1 MVDHELLL
9 QKLMH
14 CGIRGVAYLWFK
26 SYLSNRKQFVSLN
39 GASSEVGKL
48 EHGVP
53 QGSILGPLL
62 FLIYI
67 NDMPNI
73 IPGAHF
79 ILYAD
84 DANIII
90 TGKTIKEI
98 DEKLEL
104 LLPKLKNWVRFNMLK
119 LNTTK
124 TKYMLIS
131 NSINHDFNI
140 TINGDSIA
148 RVKQEKFLGVLIDEK
163 LTFAAHRQALA
174 KKIASNCGVL
184 FRARHVLSKDSLNK
198 LYYSFIQSHMIYCS
212 NVWGLGSK
220 NSLNKIFISQ
230 KRAVRTMTFTKL
242 YKKDN
247 VTGVYTY
254 GHTKQLFK
262 KYEILCI
269 HNVILMQALSL
280 MHKIKLGIA
289 PKLIST
295 LINFNVENNPIIPS
309 LNNKQLRRLN
319 RLGISETNVVTC
331 ENTLTKFASEPD
343 TSLTVQ
349 KHSFAARGPKL
360 YNHCV
365 SKANYL
371 ERESPRII
379 KHEKL
384 YLDPFKNRLKYMILD
399 IQSSGSE
406 GFWEPENQPL
416 YTFTNRKIVLRNDL

>member
-1 MVDHELLL
+1 
-9 QKLMH
+9 
-14 CGIRGVAYLWFK
+14 
-26 SYLSNRKQFVSLN
+26 
-39 GASSEVGKL
+39 
-48 EHGVP
+48 
-53 QGSILGPLL
+53 
-62 FLIYI
+62 
-67 NDMPNI
+67 
-73 IPGAHF
+73 
-79 ILYAD
+79 
-84 DANIII
+84 
-90 TGKTIKEI
+90 
-98 DEKLEL
+98 
-104 LLPKLKNWVRFNMLK
+104 
-119 LNTTK
+119 
-124 TKYMLIS
+124 
-131 NSINHDFNI
+131 
-140 TINGDSIA
+140 
-148 RVKQEKFLGVLIDEK
+148 
-163 LTFAAHRQALA
+163 
-174 KKIASNCGVL
+174 
-184 FRARHVLSKDSLNK
+184 
-198 LYYSFIQSHMIYCS
+198 
-212 NVWGLGSK
+212 
-220 NSLNKIFISQ
+220 
-230 KRAVRTMTFTKL
+230 
-242 YKKDN
+242 
-247 VTGVYTY
+247 
-254 GHTKQLFK
+254 
-262 KYEILCI
+262 
-269 HNVILMQALSL
+269 MQALSL